1 MKGSSWLKWIF
12 AGVWLAYWLYTTRY
26 SMLDDAL
33 IHLRYAG
40 FLHDLHFITYDGV
53 HPSYGT
59 SSVFY
64 VTLLAILR
72 GMTLSPM
79 LPKIVSCASYVLL
92 IVILLSLESRFAS
105 RAWPHAIWLGLCF
118 ASLSPMGIRWLTD
131 GMETSMVLLVVVLVA
146 LTTQKQIQ
154 SESISIRSWLVQVFL
169 GALLVLLRVELSSL
183 ALLATC
189 AILIARLSETRMRS
203 RKLLVLY
210 ESAPLLLGAVLALIG
225 IRLIFGSV
233 LPDTAI
239 AKSSG
244 PSIGPLFGVAHA
256 ILSSMLFGIGATLLA
271 ALSGLFLLGGMLK
284 GRSNKGLLLAWLC
297 VNGSLPLVLF
307 LACERG
313 ISIEGIRY
321 ILWPLFFSTLWNALE
336 WENQRKQMP
345 VACGDPWFLR
355 PLLWACAAVF
365 LCLLPFDWHY
375 ASHAM
380 QGRAR
385 TFQAMR
391 SAGLEQ
397 YRNRTVI
404 AGDVGFVGY
413 FTGANVCDISGL
425 VNGREAARKTRT
437 ERISWCADQH
447 PQLLFLTDTQRLSVS
462 EYLPLDNWVSIRQ
475 FDFVNVASNDRHY
488 LMLPGLK

>member
-1 MKGSSWLKWIF
+1 MKQSSWLKWII
-12 AGVWLAYWLYTTRY
+12 AGVWLAFWLYITRY

-33 IHLRYAG
+33 IHLRYAA

-53 HPSYGT
+53 HPGYGT

-72 GMTLSPM
+72 GVTLSPM
-79 LPKIVSCASYVLL
+79 LPKAVSCASYLLL
-92 IVILLSLESRFAS
+92 IALLLSIESRFAG
-105 RAWPHAIWLGLCF
+105 RTWPHAIWLGLCL

-146 LTTQKQIQ
+146 ITTQRQMHR
-154 SESISIRSWLVQVFL
+154 ESVSRTSWLIQTLL
-169 GALLVLLRVELSSL
+169 GALLVLLRVELASL

-189 AILIARLSETRMRS
+189 AILIARLAVPRMRG
-203 RKLLVLY
+203 RKLLVLL
-210 ESAPLLLGAVLALIG
+210 ESAPLLLGATLALVG
-225 IRLIFGSV
+225 IRLILGSV

-239 AKSSG
+239 AKSGG
-244 PSIGPLFGVAHA
+244 PSLGPLFGVAHA
-256 ILSSMLFGIGATLLA
+256 ILSSILFGLSATLLA
-271 ALSGLFLLGGMLK
+271 VLSALFLLGGMLK
-284 GRSNKGLLLAWLC
+284 GRSSKGLLLVWLC
-297 VNGSLPLVLF
+297 VNVSFPLVLF

-313 ISIEGIRY
+313 IAIEGIRY

-336 WENQRKQMP
+336 WENLRKQQSC
-345 VACGDPWFLR
+345 ACSDPRLVWPMLG
-355 PLLWACAAVF
+355 ACAAIF

-375 ASHAM
+375 ALHAM
-380 QGRAR
+380 QGRAA

-391 SAGLEQ
+391 GAGLEQ

-413 FTGANVCDISGL
+413 FTGASVCDISGL
-425 VNGREAARKTRT
+425 VNGREAARKTQA
-437 ERISWCADQH
+437 ERISWCVDQH
-447 PQLLFLTDTQRLSVS
+447 PQLLFLTETQKRSVAA
-462 EYLPLDNWVSIRQ
+462 YLPLDNWVPIRQ

-488 LMLPGLK
+488 LMVP